1 MTTTYC
7 YRRDTVVEQAS
18 PRCFSSDTCKEALRG
33 WRVMGAKFFRTEL
46 PFIRRLLQTTCEAP
60 IQLDC
65 YISYL
70 SSGYMNLAIDY
81 PLKKI
86 TVLRRPTYE
95 NVLSGELNIV
105 IFGNGENNAPYVS
118 TIWSCLKF
126 M

>member
-1 MTTTYC
+1 
-7 YRRDTVVEQAS
+7 
-18 PRCFSSDTCKEALRG
+18 
-33 WRVMGAKFFRTEL
+33 MGAEFFRNEL
-46 PFIRRLLQTTCEAP
+46 PFISRLLQTTCEAP

-65 YISYL
+65 YVSNL
-70 SSGYMNLAIDY
+70 SAGYMNLAIDY

-95 NVLSGELNIV
+95 NVLTSELNVV
-105 IFGNGENNAPYVS
+105 IFGDGESRLPYVS